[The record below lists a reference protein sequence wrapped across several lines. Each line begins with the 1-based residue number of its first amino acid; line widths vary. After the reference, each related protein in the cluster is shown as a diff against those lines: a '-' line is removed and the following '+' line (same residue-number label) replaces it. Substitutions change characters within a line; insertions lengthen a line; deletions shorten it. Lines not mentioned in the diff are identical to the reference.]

1 MSDTSDRSATTSS
14 TNSGTGS
21 ESGGEGSGGRLSAA
35 TAAAGEA
42 YRSARERTSAAYIAA
57 RERAGNVGQATAERI
72 DATPMAAVIGGLA
85 VGAIA
90 GALLPRTE
98 RERDLLEPV
107 GRKLSDSARG
117 AVQAARDAGQGQLDG
132 FTDRAVQA
140 LRSSAGAAADS
151 VRKR

>member
-21 ESGGEGSGGRLSAA
+21 EGGGEGSGGRLSAA
-35 TAAAGEA
+35 TAAAGDA
-42 YRSARERTSAAYIAA
+42 YRSARERTSAAYSAA

-85 VGAIA
+85 LGAIA
-90 GALLPRTE
+90 GALIPRTE
-98 RERDLLEPV
+98 RERDLLGPA
-107 GRKLSDSARG
+107 GRKLSETARG
-117 AVQAARDAGQGQLDG
+117 AVQAAKQAGQGQLDG
-132 FTDRAVQA
+132 FTDRAVDA